1 MQFIS
6 ENRLNVCHI
15 FGRFGFLETEFE
27 PNVGFSHI
35 PKDKLCTGNQIRLNK
50 SQEGWERTGSTPC
63 VKIWREVMC
72 PGKKHSNLLSTEG
85 NGVVVW

>member
-50 SQEGWERTGSTPC
+50 SQEG
-63 VKIWREVMC
+63 
-72 PGKKHSNLLSTEG
+72 
-85 NGVVVW
+85 